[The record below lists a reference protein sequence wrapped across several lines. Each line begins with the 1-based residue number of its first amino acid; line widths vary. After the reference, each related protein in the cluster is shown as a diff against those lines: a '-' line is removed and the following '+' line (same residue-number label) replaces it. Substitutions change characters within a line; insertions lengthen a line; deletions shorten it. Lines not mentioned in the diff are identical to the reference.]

1 MEEEEEEGEQAKKA
15 RVNSHIQARTH
26 THNNRSPCFH
36 SKDHL
41 WLEMDECCVC
51 SKTFLFSFLCLPEWA
66 EQRGGGNEKK
76 REAGVK
82 GPASTSYQLL
92 LFFPLK
98 REDRR

>member
-41 WLEMDECCVC
+41 WLEMDECVFKNI
-51 SKTFLFSFLCLPEWA
+51 SVFILVPPRVGGAKG
-66 EQRGGGNEKK
+66 GGGNEKK

-98 REDRR
+98 KGRP